1 MHFYSD
7 WQKTT
12 FVIFRLILTWNIWCW
27 REGGLAGGKV
37 DDSLAVR
44 PKYTVHVKKQTKNLV
59 IHIKIC
65 ALWIRCY
72 IFIES

>member
-12 FVIFRLILTWNIWCW
+12 FVIFRLILTWNIRCW

-44 PKYTVHVKKQTKNLV
+44 PKYTVHVKKQTNINHQPEYSRL
-59 IHIKIC
+59 I
-65 ALWIRCY
+65 L
-72 IFIES
+72 